1 MKLSPSNNQQKAG
14 GLNLESKLRGDVS
27 PTISK
32 AGRMTIPK
40 HHQFLKGKFEGD
52 DYKPIKMHKIEPTM
66 MDTASNEDDDI
77 EKEFH
82 Q

>member
-1 MKLSPSNNQQKAG
+1 MKLTPRNNQQKS
-14 GLNLESKLRGDVS
+14 GLDLESRLRSDVS

-32 AGRMTIPK
+32 AGKMTIPK
-40 HHQFLKGKFEGD
+40 HTEFLKGKFEGD
-52 DYKPIKMHKIEPTM
+52 NYKPIKLHKLEPDIIDAT
-66 MDTASNEDDDI
+66 SQEDDDI

>member
-1 MKLSPSNNQQKAG
+1 
-14 GLNLESKLRGDVS
+14 
-27 PTISK
+27 
-32 AGRMTIPK
+32 MTIPK

-82 Q
+82 